1 MNNKWN
7 YQPPT
12 QEQTEAAKALSKET
26 GISPTLCKLLI
37 ERGISTA
44 AEVKRF
50 FRPQLNEL
58 HDPFLMKDMDIAVD
72 RLNQARG
79 R

>member
-1 MNNKWN
+1 MNYKWN

-44 AEVKRF
+44 AEVKR
-50 FRPQLNEL
+50 
-58 HDPFLMKDMDIAVD
+58 
-72 RLNQARG
+72 AR
-79 R
+79 